1 MALSADTKLGP
12 YRITDQ
18 IGGGGM
24 GEVYRATDTRLDRTV
39 AIKVLRQEM
48 ADNRERRERF
58 EREAK
63 AISSLNHPHIC
74 TLYDVGEQDGTN
86 FLVMELLDGETL
98 AQRLE
103 RGPLPLDQ
111 ELKSAIEIADALDKA
126 HRHGIVH
133 RDLKPSNIMLTKS
146 GVKLL
151 DFGLAKL
158 KRPEGA
164 PIQGL
169 RDASTD
175 SGITLQGTIQGT
187 LQYMA
192 PEQIHGREAD
202 ARSDIFA
209 FGALLYEMASGK
221 RAFEGDTYA
230 SIIAAI
236 LEHEPRALRDVQP
249 STPPWLESLIMIC
262 LAKDPDE
269 RFQSAHDIKLQLRQ
283 FQGRT
288 PISEGHAAVP
298 QQRRSRSLALP
309 ALVILLLTAAAAL
322 AFV

>member
-1 MALSADTKLGP
+1 MGVETGKQLGP
-12 YRITDQ
+12 YKILSL
-18 IGGGGM
+18 IGAGGM
-24 GEVYRATDTRLDRTV
+24 GEVYKAQDTRLNRTV
-39 AIKVLRQEM
+39 AIKVLPQEIS
-48 ADNRERRERF
+48 AKPEAKARL
-58 EREAK
+58 EREAQVI
-63 AISSLNHPHIC
+63 AALNHPHIC

-86 FLVMELLDGETL
+86 FLVMELLEGETL

-103 RGPLPLDQ
+103 RGPLPIDQ
-111 ELKSAIEIADALDKA
+111 ELRFAIEIADALDKA

-133 RDLKPSNIMLTKS
+133 RDLKPSNVMITKS

-158 KRPEGA
+158 RRADGA

-175 SGITLQGTIQGT
+175 SGLTLQGTIQGT

-221 RAFEGDTYA
+221 RAFEG
-230 SIIAAI
+230 
-236 LEHEPRALRDVQP
+236 
-249 STPPWLESLIMIC
+249 
-262 LAKDPDE
+262 
-269 RFQSAHDIKLQLRQ
+269 
-283 FQGRT
+283 
-288 PISEGHAAVP
+288 
-298 QQRRSRSLALP
+298 
-309 ALVILLLTAAAAL
+309 
-322 AFV
+322 